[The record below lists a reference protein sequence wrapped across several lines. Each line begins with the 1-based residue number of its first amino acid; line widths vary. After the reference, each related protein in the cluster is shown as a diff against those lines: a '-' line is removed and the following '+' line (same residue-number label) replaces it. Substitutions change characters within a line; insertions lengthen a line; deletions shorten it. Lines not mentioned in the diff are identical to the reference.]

1 MSELRTPGDVP
12 PPGHKGWI
20 PALADVQGVRI
31 LSSDS
36 GGRRGVE
43 PVHQGLA
50 ATNGAFAADVTAAS
64 CRPQLMSVRALE
76 LGRATRS
83 MRALECA
90 CPRAFAPTQ
99 TSRSPRPGVEPSCPE
114 HEGSRFVWSLSP
126 AVVTG

>member
-50 ATNGAFAADVTAAS
+50 ATLGAFAADVTAAS

-76 LGRATRS
+76 LGRATQV
-83 MRALECA
+83 RAR
-90 CPRAFAPTQ
+90 PRVRLSAGVRAHPHFA
-99 TSRSPRPGVEPSCPE
+99 VPE
-114 HEGSRFVWSLSP
+114 
-126 AVVTG
+126 TGRGALLP